1 MFAFSIYF
9 SARLA
14 FSIYFWMLAVSIYFS
29 MLAVSI
35 YFSAMFAVSIYFSA
49 MFAVSIYLSVFAF
62 SLKNF
67 TGSSGCLYYR
77 RSKFNN
83 LVSYVAVGSKYSNR
97 LGTFVTRSYSTYCTS
112 SLHPQFITGISD
124 AESSFFITF
133 IKSNKSLTGYY
144 IQLEFKIGLHKKDR
158 FLLELIKS
166 YFGVGNIQIQSND
179 LISYKVSS
187 NKDLAVIISHFNK
200 YPLSTKKR
208 ADFEL
213 FKLAFKLINLKEHLN
228 TKGFMKILSLKA
240 SLNKG
245 LSSEL
250 ESAFPNITPFLRPK
264 MLTQPI
270 KDSG

>member
-1 MFAFSIYF
+1 MPFCIYFSPMFAFSIYF

-29 MLAVSI
+29 ML
-35 YFSAMFAVSIYFSA
+35 AVSIYFSA

-97 LGTFVTRSYSTYCTS
+97 LGTFVTRSYSTYCTP

-133 IKSNKSLTGYY
+133 IY
-144 IQLEFKIGLHKKDR
+144 ITY
-158 FLLELIKS
+158 ELI
-166 YFGVGNIQIQSND
+166 
-179 LISYKVSS
+179 
-187 NKDLAVIISHFNK
+187 
-200 YPLSTKKR
+200 
-208 ADFEL
+208 
-213 FKLAFKLINLKEHLN
+213 
-228 TKGFMKILSLKA
+228 
-240 SLNKG
+240 
-245 LSSEL
+245 
-250 ESAFPNITPFLRPK
+250 IT
-264 MLTQPI
+264 I
-270 KDSG
+270 